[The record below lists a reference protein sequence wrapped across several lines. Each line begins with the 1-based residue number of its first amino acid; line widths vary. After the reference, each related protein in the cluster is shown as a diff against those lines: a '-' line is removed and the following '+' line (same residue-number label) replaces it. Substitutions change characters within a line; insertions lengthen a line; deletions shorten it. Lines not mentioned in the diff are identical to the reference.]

1 MFISFVTQIERLS
14 NQALQVNGFT
24 GMNFFHVTRRLL
36 FGLAGT
42 ILTYELVLLQF
53 DGEEI
58 DFSITC

>member
-1 MFISFVTQIERLS
+1 MLIRFFQIERLS
-14 NQALQVNGFT
+14 NQAMEINGFT
-24 GMNFFHVTRRLL
+24 GMNFFYITRRLL
-36 FGLAGT
+36 FALAGT

>member
-1 MFISFVTQIERLS
+1 MELFIQIQRLS
-14 NQALQVNGFT
+14 NQALEQNGFT
-24 GMNFFHVTRRLL
+24 GMNFFHISRRLL

-53 DGEEI
+53 NGENI